1 MFVAF
6 IFILFFLYTNQLVFI
21 FTIMSRIILN
31 EDSAKTALI
40 YNLRHVL
47 G

>member
-1 MFVAF
+1 MFAAF
-6 IFILFFLYTNQLVFI
+6 IFRLFFIYTNQLVFI
-21 FTIMSRIILN
+21 VRIMSRIILN
-31 EDSAKTALI
+31 EDSAKTDLI